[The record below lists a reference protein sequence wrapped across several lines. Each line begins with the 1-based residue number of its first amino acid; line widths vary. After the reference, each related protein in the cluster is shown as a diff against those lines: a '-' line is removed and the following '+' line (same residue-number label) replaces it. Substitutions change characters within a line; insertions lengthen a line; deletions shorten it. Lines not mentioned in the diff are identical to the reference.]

1 MRIIYFDKIDN
12 DVLLDLQLLIKK
24 LINEKYTLSR
34 IKVLFDISSMQL
46 EKILAYDYQIKKEK
60 GKAWNWKT
68 DEDISIPKKIVAHEI
83 EESIEITY
91 ESLSESEKIIYKN
104 TI

>member
-34 IKVLFDISSMQL
+34 IKVLLDISSMQL
-46 EKILAYDYQIKKEK
+46 EKILAYEYQIKKEK

-68 DEDISIPKKIVAHEI
+68 DEDISVPKKNVEIVLEDNM
-83 EESIEITY
+83 EITY
-91 ESLSESEKIIYKN
+91 ESLSDSEKIIYKN

>member
-34 IKVLFDISSMQL
+34 IKVLLDISSMQL
-46 EKILAYDYQIKKEK
+46 EKILAYEYQIKKEK
-60 GKAWNWKT
+60 GKAWDWKK
-68 DEDISIPKKIVAHEI
+68 DEDISVPKKNVEIVL
-83 EESIEITY
+83 EENMEITY
-91 ESLSESEKIIYKN
+91 ESLSDSEKIIYKN

>member
-34 IKVLFDISSMQL
+34 IKVLLDISSMQL
-46 EKILAYDYQIKKEK
+46 EKILAYEYQIKKEK

-68 DEDISIPKKIVAHEI
+68 DEDISVPKKNVEIVL
-83 EESIEITY
+83 EENMEITY
-91 ESLSESEKIIYKN
+91 ESLSDSEKIIYKN